1 MKIEFHDYRILF
13 DAIQTVRR
21 NNPEMTL
28 NYYIENKLGKDHA
41 KRWRWDLLYAAKKFL
56 PDNFVCDVLYK
67 YMNDTHIDTALKNI
81 VKEEI

>member
-1 MKIEFHDYRILF
+1 MKIEPHDYKILF

-28 NYYIENKLGKDHA
+28 DYYILNNLGKDHA

-56 PDNFVCDVLYK
+56 PDHFVCDVLYK
-67 YMNDTHIDTALKNI
+67 YMDDTHIDTALKKI
-81 VKEEI
+81 IKEKV